1 MNRIV
6 DFLSVFMANKQP
18 RIDQLKPFA
27 FKTDREEP
35 LRERVQIRIPTS
47 MKEKLQEQENW
58 QEFVRQ
64 AIAKALQEKEELKSA

>member
-1 MNRIV
+1 MSNPKGNPNIV
-6 DFLSVFMANKQP
+6 KYG
-18 RIDQLKPFA
+18 
-27 FKTDREEP
+27 FKTDRTEP